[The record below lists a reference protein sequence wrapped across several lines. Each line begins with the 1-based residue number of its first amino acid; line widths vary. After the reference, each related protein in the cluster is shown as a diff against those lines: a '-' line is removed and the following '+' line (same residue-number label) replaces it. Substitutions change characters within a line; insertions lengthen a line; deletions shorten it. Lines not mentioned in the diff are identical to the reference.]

1 MRDRW
6 KDEKKILSEAEKN
19 YPSAM
24 KIIDYRGEREFLGRK
39 QEQFLSNK
47 IERKE
52 RRENIELNGGL
63 NPERLLRY
71 QGSFVRAISFSHSS
85 LDPIFDHS
93 GKRATRLE
101 YKHRGSKKL
110 ERRRKF

>member
-47 IERKE
+47 IE
-52 RRENIELNGGL
+52 NIELNGGL
-63 NPERLLRY
+63 NPEWRLLRY
-71 QGSFVRAISFSHSS
+71 QGSFVRSAFRILLWILFSIIAESEQRVSNTNTEVQRSWRGEGSFN
-85 LDPIFDHS
+85 DTI
-93 GKRATRLE
+93 
-101 YKHRGSKKL
+101 
-110 ERRRKF
+110 

>member
-1 MRDRW
+1 
-6 KDEKKILSEAEKN
+6 
-19 YPSAM
+19 M

-71 QGSFVRAISFSHSS
+71 QGSFVRSAFRILLWILFSIIAESEQRVSNTNTEVQRSWRGEGSFN
-85 LDPIFDHS
+85 DTI
-93 GKRATRLE
+93 
-101 YKHRGSKKL
+101 
-110 ERRRKF
+110 

>member
-47 IERKE
+47 IE
-52 RRENIELNGGL
+52 IELNGGL

-71 QGSFVRAISFSHSS
+71 QGSFVRSAFRILLWILFSIIAESEQRVSNTNTEVQRSWRGEGSFN
-85 LDPIFDHS
+85 DTI
-93 GKRATRLE
+93 
-101 YKHRGSKKL
+101 
-110 ERRRKF
+110 

>member
-6 KDEKKILSEAEKN
+6 KEKKILSEAEKN

-47 IERKE
+47 IE
-52 RRENIELNGGL
+52 IELNGGL
-63 NPERLLRY
+63 NPE
-71 QGSFVRAISFSHSS
+71 
-85 LDPIFDHS
+85 
-93 GKRATRLE
+93 
-101 YKHRGSKKL
+101 
-110 ERRRKF
+110 

>member
-47 IERKE
+47 IE
-52 RRENIELNGGL
+52 NIELNGGL
-63 NPERLLRY
+63 NPEWRLLRY

-93 GKRATRLE
+93 GKRATCLE